1 MKTVTEQIS
10 ISAKNYANALIE
22 VVRDKKSTFDEISK
36 DFENVRE
43 ILNMS
48 PELREI
54 LNNPTISLQ
63 AQTDIAIDVF
73 KNEVSSTML
82 DFIKIV
88 IDKKRFKEFSQIYR
102 AYLEKLN
109 EISNIQPVKVT
120 SAIELSEDKKLQVIK
135 KLEEKLNKTVKP
147 EWELDDDIIAGLVIR
162 IGDNVIDMSLK
173 NKLAKMKKDL
183 ILK

>member
-1 MKTVTEQIS
+1 MKNSTEKIS

-63 AQTDIAIDVF
+63 TQTDIAIDVF
-73 KNEVSSTML
+73 KSEVSIIML
-82 DFIKIV
+82 DFIKIL

-109 EISNIQPVKVT
+109 EISNIQQVKVV
-120 SAIELSEDKKLQVIK
+120 SAIELSDDKKLQVIK
-135 KLEEKLNKTVKP
+135 KLEEKLNKTIKP
-147 EWELDDDIIAGLVIR
+147 EWELDEDIIAGLIVQ
-162 IGDNVIDMSLK
+162 IGDNIVDMSLK
-173 NKLAKMKKDL
+173 NRLSKLKKEL
-183 ILK
+183 MLK

>member
-82 DFIKIV
+82 DFIKIL

-109 EISNIQPVKVT
+109 EISNIQPVKVI